1 APTPRALRPTNDP
14 VDSLVN
20 QLQPDTNPY
29 GSPQVADPSTERLL
43 TEPSDEQPELHG
55 PAAWL
60 PIAVSSAIFALLHY
74 SHRPDWIPLLFLAA
88 GMGYLY
94 QRTHR
99 ILPSLIVHALLNSL
113 SMWGLWVAVKEG
125 ALTP

>member
-1 APTPRALRPTNDP
+1 LADNRVVVPVGLVDGEAVHDLP
-14 VDSLVN
+14 VDS
-20 QLQPDTNPY
+20 NPY
-29 GSPQVADPSTERLL
+29 APAQIVDQSSEIPRAELADQ
-43 TEPSDEQPELHG
+43 QPELQG

-74 SHRPDWIPLLFLAA
+74 SHGPDWIPLLLLAG

-99 ILPSLIVHALLNSL
+99 LLPSLVVHSLLNSL

-125 ALTP
+125 LSS